1 MDCVGFRNSGELSDI
16 TVKVDG
22 EEFNLHKF
30 PLFVRSNYFKS
41 LELSND
47 GSVSNVALESFP
59 GGPRTFAICADYCYN
74 KNVLVNSDNVIEVRC
89 AAEYLEMNGNSGRG
103 GLGMLAD
110 NVLLDVTYSAKSR
123 RDYGLILDLIE
134 KAAKHSKWAEKCGI
148 ESKLIEIFVDAL
160 AIHVKKALIY
170 EGISLYEKRVS
181 PYSPK
186 KGLHSISL
194 SDENINKLNN
204 LPLKWMNDLVRYAA
218 RSALNQSL
226 LSYIIQNYIDY
237 NTNLNPDYNL
247 EIEQIVLAESDEE
260 TGDSKKSN
268 LISMA
273 ADILNVGNKLNSL
286 VDAES
291 DAEAAE
297 EKDLKP
303 ESLISIASAILNIKK
318 TTDSDDDSEET
329 PKNLVQIA
337 GEILKSEEKA
347 DKKPDNLIS
356 MASDILGE
364 KPKSNLSSILT
375 DILGKEKN
383 SLREDISA
391 IVGVQNTLKKLIKP
405 KTDLSNEDK
414 LNVITVLTKTLT
426 ELRTEPHFPI
436 SWLLLYT
443 NELHNLN
450 AEPEIKSAFNKWTW
464 NALNNLKN
472 NSKELSSIPPAVMAQ
487 LAKDVSSKNDK
498 HDTAKVN
505 FDLKSL
511 SIDRNK

>member
-1 MDCVGFRNSGELSDI
+1 
-16 TVKVDG
+16 
-22 EEFNLHKF
+22 
-30 PLFVRSNYFKS
+30 
-41 LELSND
+41 
-47 GSVSNVALESFP
+47 
-59 GGPRTFAICADYCYN
+59 
-74 KNVLVNSDNVIEVRC
+74 
-89 AAEYLEMNGNSGRG
+89 
-103 GLGMLAD
+103 
-110 NVLLDVTYSAKSR
+110 
-123 RDYGLILDLIE
+123 
-134 KAAKHSKWAEKCGI
+134 
-148 ESKLIEIFVDAL
+148 
-160 AIHVKKALIY
+160 
-170 EGISLYEKRVS
+170 
-181 PYSPK
+181 
-186 KGLHSISL
+186 
-194 SDENINKLNN
+194 
-204 LPLKWMNDLVRYAA
+204 
-218 RSALNQSL
+218 
-226 LSYIIQNYIDY
+226 
-237 NTNLNPDYNL
+237 
-247 EIEQIVLAESDEE
+247 
-260 TGDSKKSN
+260 
-268 LISMA
+268 MA

-286 VDAES
+286 ADAES
-291 DAEAAE
+291 DEGGAE

-318 TTDSDDDSEET
+318 GTADSDDHEEET
-329 PKNLVQIA
+329 PTNLVQIA
-337 GEILKSEEKA
+337 GEILKSEEKAANSEA

-464 NALNNLKN
+464 SALNNLKN

-487 LAKDVSSKNDK
+487 LAKDVSAKNDK
-498 HDTAKVN
+498 HDTTKVN

-511 SIDRNK
+511 SRLK